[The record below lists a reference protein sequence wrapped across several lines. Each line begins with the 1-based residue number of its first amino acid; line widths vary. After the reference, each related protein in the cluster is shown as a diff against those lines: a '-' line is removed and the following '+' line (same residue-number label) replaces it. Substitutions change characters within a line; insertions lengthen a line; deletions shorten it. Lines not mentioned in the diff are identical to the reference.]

1 MNITITG
8 NLGSGKTSVCRELEK
23 AGFSI
28 ISAGDMFRQIA
39 AEKRMTVIQLNEAAK
54 KDRSIDDLLDSRST
68 ELGKKMDHTVF
79 DSRLAWHFVEKSF
92 KVFLLADVR
101 EAARR
106 VYDGDSR
113 NAEQYGDMEQALEGL
128 AERARLEQ
136 ARFLELYGIDYYDA
150 GNYDLIIESS
160 CAAPEQIAQEI
171 IRNFEQFHQRP
182 FPAKTELNLK
192 CMYPAGPFGKEEKS
206 KSEAAGRCLNEEKGS
221 QGLCMEKPVSITV
234 KNGYNYLG
242 KDAYEVSAAI
252 AAGRVFA
259 EIGHMGMQE
268 ASRAGDAVLTEDD
281 ICNFEQAGGFR
292 YQENPLRVPVKPGYN
307 LDFSRIFHQE

>member
-28 ISAGDMFRQIA
+28 ISAGDIFRQIA

-128 AERARLEQ
+128 TERARLEQ

-268 ASRAGDAVLTEDD
+268 AFRAGDAVLTEDD